1 MKALA
6 LDNYRRRFR
15 RLKQGYEMKIGKKLA
30 VMIISL
36 NLIGSGVLVGTILN
50 ISKSEISELITNEVI
65 NQAQESALEIA
76 IWFDKYMDAA
86 RTGAQFMERYKEINL
101 ARRRPIYNLFIRS
114 IVESNPEIAAAGSC
128 WEPNALDG
136 LDAQYTG
143 AEGSDKTG
151 RFIPY
156 WSRSGSGV
164 LLESLTDYE
173 IPGKGDYYILAK
185 RTGNETLIEP
195 YWYTIDGTKR
205 FITSLSAPVKVN
217 NKFLGAVIIDIDIS
231 IIQKKTLQIKPY
243 EGSIAAVF
251 SNSGI
256 VTAHYD
262 RERIGKN
269 MAQTEISTAGAHLPE
284 LMEAIRNGK
293 QYTFK
298 NKFAGF
304 AGNEEF
310 QFFAVPFTVGNTTT
324 PWGLLVGIPAKIINE
339 PIYRMLIISAIIC
352 AVMLILVALGAV
364 FMARSIS
371 SPLGSV
377 VNVLKSVGEGD
388 LTKHL
393 DIKKRSDEIG
403 TMTDSFNGTIANIHN
418 LVLTIKDKSSS
429 LLAIGTELSANMT
442 QTAAAVNEIT
452 ANIKGM
458 KSQAVR
464 QSEGVNNSAIA
475 MDKIILC
482 INKLNTE
489 IDRQSDSVS
498 QSSSA
503 IEEMLANIQSV
514 TQTLVNNED
523 SVKDLSEA
531 AEIGRSGLQQVSAD
545 IREIARESEG
555 LLEINSVIENI
566 ASQTNLLSMNAAIEA
581 AHAGEAGRGFAVV
594 ADEIRKLAESSSV
607 QSKTISAVLKKITDS
622 IGLITKSTDAVLK
635 KFEAIDTGVKTVFTQ
650 EENIRR
656 AMEEQSAGSQQILE
670 AISRLTDISGQVK
683 IDAEAMLT
691 SSGDV
696 IDASKTL
703 EAITEELSNGMREM
717 DIGADQINIAVN
729 RVNEISVGNKND
741 IDGLITEVNKFKI

>member
-1 MKALA
+1 
-6 LDNYRRRFR
+6 
-15 RLKQGYEMKIGKKLA
+15 MKIGKKLTI
-30 VMIISL
+30 MIISL
-36 NLIGSGVLVGTILN
+36 NLIGSGILVGTILN
-50 ISKSEISELITNEVI
+50 ISKSEISELITNEII
-65 NQAQESALEIA
+65 NLAQESALKIE
-76 IWFDKYMDAA
+76 IWFDNYMDIA
-86 RTGAQFMERYKEINL
+86 RTGAQFMERREEIEP
-101 ARRRPIYNLFIRS
+101 AQRRPIYNLFIKS
-114 IVESNPEIAAAGSC
+114 IVEANKEIAAAGSC
-128 WEPNALDG
+128 WEPNALDR
-136 LDAQYTG
+136 LDAQYAG
-143 AEGSDKTG
+143 SEESDKTG

-156 WSRSGSGV
+156 WSRSGGSI
-164 LLESLTDYE
+164 LLEALTDYE
-173 IPGKGDYYILAK
+173 IPGEGDYYILTK

-205 FITSLSAPVKVN
+205 FITSLSAPVKVD

-231 IIQKKTLQIKPY
+231 IIQEKTLQIKPY
-243 EGSIAAVF
+243 EGSVAAVF
-251 SNSGI
+251 SNGGI
-256 VTAHYD
+256 VTGHYD
-262 RERIGKN
+262 PERIGKN
-269 MAQTEISTAGAHLPE
+269 MAQTEISTAGTHLPE
-284 LMEAIRNGK
+284 LIEAVRNGK

-298 NKFAGF
+298 NNFAGS

-310 QFFAVPFTVGNTTT
+310 QFFAVPFTVGNTIT
-324 PWGLLVGIPAKIINE
+324 PWSLLVGIPAKIINE

-352 AVMLILVALGAV
+352 AVMLLLVAMGAV

-371 SPLGSV
+371 NPLGSV
-377 VNVLKSVGEGD
+377 VNILKSVGEGD

-393 DIKKRSDEIG
+393 DIKRNDEIG

-418 LVLTIKDKSSS
+418 LILTIKDKSSS
-429 LLAIGTELSANMT
+429 LLAVGTELSANMT

-452 ANIKGM
+452 SNIKGM
-458 KSQAVR
+458 KSQAAR
-464 QSEGVNNSAIA
+464 QSDGVNNSAIA

-489 IDRQSDSVS
+489 IDRQSESVS

-514 TQTLVNNED
+514 TQTLVHNED
-523 SVKDLSEA
+523 SVKDLSDA
-531 AEIGRSGLQQVSAD
+531 AEIGRAGLQQVSVD

-555 LLEINSVIENI
+555 LLEINGVIENI

-594 ADEIRKLAESSSV
+594 ADEIRKLAESSSA

-622 IGLITKSTDAVLK
+622 IGLITKSTDAVLQ

-683 IDAEAMLT
+683 IDASAMLT

-703 EAITEELSNGMREM
+703 EAITEELSNGMKEM

-741 IDGLITEVNKFKI
+741 IDSLITEVNKFKI

>member
-1 MKALA
+1 
-6 LDNYRRRFR
+6 
-15 RLKQGYEMKIGKKLA
+15 
-30 VMIISL
+30 
-36 NLIGSGVLVGTILN
+36 
-50 ISKSEISELITNEVI
+50 
-65 NQAQESALEIA
+65 
-76 IWFDKYMDAA
+76 
-86 RTGAQFMERYKEINL
+86 
-101 ARRRPIYNLFIRS
+101 
-114 IVESNPEIAAAGSC
+114 
-128 WEPNALDG
+128 
-136 LDAQYTG
+136 
-143 AEGSDKTG
+143 
-151 RFIPY
+151 
-156 WSRSGSGV
+156 
-164 LLESLTDYE
+164 
-173 IPGKGDYYILAK
+173 
-185 RTGNETLIEP
+185 
-195 YWYTIDGTKR
+195 
-205 FITSLSAPVKVN
+205 
-217 NKFLGAVIIDIDIS
+217 
-231 IIQKKTLQIKPY
+231 
-243 EGSIAAVF
+243 
-251 SNSGI
+251 
-256 VTAHYD
+256 
-262 RERIGKN
+262 
-269 MAQTEISTAGAHLPE
+269 
-284 LMEAIRNGK
+284 
-293 QYTFK
+293 
-298 NKFAGF
+298 
-304 AGNEEF
+304 
-310 QFFAVPFTVGNTTT
+310 
-324 PWGLLVGIPAKIINE
+324 
-339 PIYRMLIISAIIC
+339 
-352 AVMLILVALGAV
+352 
-364 FMARSIS
+364 
-371 SPLGSV
+371 
-377 VNVLKSVGEGD
+377 
-388 LTKHL
+388 
-393 DIKKRSDEIG
+393 
-403 TMTDSFNGTIANIHN
+403 
-418 LVLTIKDKSSS
+418 
-429 LLAIGTELSANMT
+429 
-442 QTAAAVNEIT
+442 
-452 ANIKGM
+452 M

-489 IDRQSDSVS
+489 IDRQSESVS

-555 LLEINSVIENI
+555 LLEINGVIENI

-656 AMEEQSAGSQQILE
+656 AMEEQSAGSRQILE

-703 EAITEELSNGMREM
+703 EAITEELSNGMKEM
-717 DIGADQINIAVN
+717 DIGADQINIAVT

>member
-1 MKALA
+1 
-6 LDNYRRRFR
+6 
-15 RLKQGYEMKIGKKLA
+15 MKIGKKLTI
-30 VMIISL
+30 MIISL
-36 NLIGSGVLVGTILN
+36 NLIGSGILVGTILN
-50 ISKSEISELITNEVI
+50 IAKNEISELITNEVI
-65 NQAQESALEIA
+65 NLARESALEIA
-76 IWFDKYMDAA
+76 IWLDKYMDAA
-86 RTGAQFMERYKEINL
+86 RTGSQIMECYEGIEP
-101 ARRRPIYNLFIRS
+101 ARRRSIYHLFIKS
-114 IVESNPEIAAAGSC
+114 IVESNQEIAAAGSC

-143 AEGSDKTG
+143 SEGSDKTG

-164 LLESLTDYE
+164 LLEALTDYE
-173 IPGKGDYYILAK
+173 IPGEGDYYILTK
-185 RTGNETLIEP
+185 RSGNETLIEP
-195 YWYTIDGTKR
+195 YWYTIDGTNR
-205 FITSLSAPVKVN
+205 LITSLSAPIKRN

-231 IIQKKTLQIKPY
+231 IIQEKIRQIKPY
-243 EGSIAAVF
+243 EGSVAAVF
-251 SNSGI
+251 SNNGI
-256 VTAHYD
+256 VAGHYD
-262 RERIGKN
+262 PEQIGKS
-269 MAQTEISTAGAHLPE
+269 MAQTEISAAGNHLPE
-284 LMEAIRNGK
+284 LIEAVRNGK
-293 QYTFK
+293 KYTFK
-298 NKFAGF
+298 NKSAGF

-310 QFFAVPFTVGNTTT
+310 QFFAVPFTVGNIAT
-324 PWGLLVGIPAKIINE
+324 PWSLLVGIPAKIISE

-352 AVMLILVALGAV
+352 AVMLLLVAIAAV

-371 SPLGSV
+371 NPLGSV
-377 VNVLKSVGEGD
+377 VHVLKSVGEGD
-388 LTKHL
+388 LTKQL

-403 TMTDSFNGTIANIHN
+403 TMTDSFNGTIANIHS

-429 LLAIGTELSANMT
+429 LLAVGTELSANMT

-458 KSQAVR
+458 KSQAAR
-464 QSEGVNNSAIA
+464 QSEGVNNSAMA

-482 INKLNTE
+482 INKLNTG
-489 IDRQSDSVS
+489 IDHQSESVS

-514 TQTLVNNED
+514 THTLINNEAN
-523 SVKDLSEA
+523 VKNLSEA
-531 AEIGRSGLQQVSAD
+531 AEIGRAGLQQVSAD

-555 LLEINSVIENI
+555 LLEINGVIENI

-581 AHAGEAGRGFAVV
+581 AHAGEAGKGFAVV
-594 ADEIRKLAESSSV
+594 ADEIRKLAESSSA
-607 QSKTISAVLKKITDS
+607 QSKTISAVLKKITGS

-670 AISRLTDISGQVK
+670 AVSRLTDISTQVK
-683 IDAEAMLT
+683 IDAAEMLT

-696 IDASKTL
+696 VDASKTL
-703 EAITEELSNGMREM
+703 ESITEELSNGMKEM

-729 RVNEISVGNKND
+729 RVNEISVGNKKD
-741 IDGLITEVNKFKI
+741 IGELITEVNKFKI